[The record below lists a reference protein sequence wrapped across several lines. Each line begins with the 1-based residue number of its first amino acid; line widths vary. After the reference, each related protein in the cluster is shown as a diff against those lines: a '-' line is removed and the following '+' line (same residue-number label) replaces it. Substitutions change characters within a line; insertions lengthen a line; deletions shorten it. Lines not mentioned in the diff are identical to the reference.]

1 MQISQSDFSGYILLT
16 SILFICV
23 ISLSIYNSYR
33 INQMK
38 NTKITILDLK
48 EFIDLQDDYK
58 HMYDEIIITKIA
70 PILNQYFNNASTT
83 VVKYF
88 KNNKDKILKIIDNY
102 INIMKLENKNQIKST
117 LVSLNQEQRLAL
129 NQINL
134 DELLDT
140 SCKQLKIHKHKHFV
154 SDDDNVI
161 KCA

>member
-1 MQISQSDFSGYILLT
+1 MPISQSDFSGYMLLT
-16 SILFICV
+16 SIIFICV

-33 INQMK
+33 INQI
-38 NTKITILDLK
+38 NNNKITILDLK
-48 EFIDLQDDYK
+48 EFVDLQDEYK
-58 HMYDEIIITKIA
+58 HMYDEIIITRIA
-70 PILNQYFNNASTT
+70 PILNQYFNNSSTT
-83 VVKYF
+83 VIKYF
-88 KNNKDKILKIIDNY
+88 KSNKDKILKIIDNY

-140 SCKQLKIHKHKHFV
+140 SCKQLKNHKRKHFL
-154 SDDDNVI
+154 SDDNDL

>member
-1 MQISQSDFSGYILLT
+1 MPFSQSDFSGYLLLT

-33 INQMK
+33 INQIK
-38 NTKITILDLK
+38 NNKITILDLK
-48 EFIDLQDDYK
+48 EFVDLQDDYRD
-58 HMYDEIIITKIA
+58 MYDEIVINKIS
-70 PILNQYFNNASTT
+70 PILNQYFNNSSTA

-88 KNNKDKILKIIDNY
+88 KSNKDKILKIIDNY

-140 SCKQLKIHKHKHFV
+140 SCKQLKNQKRKHFI
-154 SDDDNVI
+154 SDDDNVV